1 MNEETKYTELTVTG
15 MHCNNCAIAI
25 HQYLE
30 KKGGKD
36 IFVNFAEDEVKF
48 SGIDD
53 RNLLTITKGIEELG
67 YKVITANSSKEKF
80 YKKIETKFWFSLIF
94 TLPLFAHMFIHHPL
108 LHDPYL
114 QLGLCIPVFLL
125 GFFHFGKSAFFSVKN
140 GMPNMDVLIF
150 IGSTAAFTY
159 SLIGTI
165 NHLGPSYLFYET
177 SATIIT
183 LVLLGNLLEKKS
195 IKKTTSAIGD
205 LIKIQQVTTTKI
217 VDDKEETI
225 QAKDVKQGDI
235 LLVKYGDQIPVDGDI
250 IAGNGFVNESMIT
263 GESLP
268 VAKKKYDT
276 VVGGTILS
284 EGNLKITATK
294 VGSKS
299 TLSQIIQLIREAQS
313 KKPPIQ
319 KLGDKV
325 ASYFVPLVVVISLFT
340 FFITYFIAEVPL
352 QQSLM
357 NAIAVLVVSCP
368 CAMGLAT
375 PTAVMVGLGRAAKM
389 GILIKGGDTIEEMS
403 DLKYMVFDKTG
414 TLTTGNFNI
423 KAIQTFGIEQSQVE
437 SIIAQ
442 LEGYSNHPIA
452 KSIRQHMVE
461 VKAYRII
468 FQNVKEIKS
477 EGIYAVDTNNNEYK
491 LINARLGKVD
501 YSNRY
506 DLILAINDVVVA
518 GLVIEDQIKP
528 YAKELI
534 QALKLKNITPVMLS
548 GDRKSKC
555 DLVAQKLGI
564 ADVYADSSPAEKLNI
579 INKIKKSGITA
590 MVGDGINDAPALT
603 TAHVGISLGD
613 ASHIAIQSAKVILL
627 NSDLKSIENLLLIGK
642 HTLQTIK
649 ENLFWAFAYN
659 IIAIPLAAMGFLG
672 PMLAALSMAFSDIIV
687 IGNSLRLR
695 FKKLK

>member
-1 MNEETKYTELTVTG
+1 MDKEITTIELKVTG
-15 MHCNNCAIAI
+15 MHCTNCAIAI

-30 KKGGKD
+30 KNEAQNIYVD
-36 IFVNFAEDEVKF
+36 FASDEVKF
-48 SGIDD
+48 SGIAEE
-53 RNLLTITKGIEELG
+53 NLKEITKGIENLG
-67 YKVITANSSKEKF
+67 FQVITDQAPKERF
-80 YKKIETKFWFSLIF
+80 YKTIEAKFWFSLIF
-94 TLPLFAHMFIHHPL
+94 TLPLFAHMFVHHPL
-108 LHDPYL
+108 LHDPYV
-114 QLGLCIPVFLL
+114 QLGCCIPVFLL
-125 GFFHFGKSAFFSVKN
+125 GFFHFGKSAFFSLKN

-150 IGSTAAFTY
+150 IGATAAFTY
-159 SLIGTI
+159 SLIGTLH
-165 NHLGPSYLFYET
+165 NLGSDYMFYET

-205 LIKIQQVTTTKI
+205 LIKIQNVTTTKI
-217 VDDKEETI
+217 TDDQEEIIHT
-225 QAKDVKQGDI
+225 KDVKQGDV
-235 LLVKYGDQIPVDGDI
+235 LLIKSGDLIPVDGDI
-250 IAGNGFVNESMIT
+250 LTGDGFIDEAMVT

-268 VAKKKYDT
+268 VFKKKYDA
-276 VVGGTILS
+276 VIGGTTLT
-284 EGNLKITATK
+284 EGHIKMTATK
-294 VGSKS
+294 VGRK
-299 TLSQIIQLIREAQS
+299 TVLSQIISLIKEAQS

-325 ASYFVPLVVVISLFT
+325 ASYFVPIVVVIALFT
-340 FFITYFIAEVPL
+340 FFITYFIAEVSL

-375 PTAVMVGLGRAAKM
+375 PTAVMVGLGRAARM

-414 TLTTGNFNI
+414 TLTTGDFNI
-423 KAIQTFGIEQSQVE
+423 KAIQTFGIDQKQVE

-442 LEGYSNHPIA
+442 LESYSNHPIA
-452 KSIRQHMVE
+452 KSIRQHMTE

-468 FQNVKEIKS
+468 FQHVKEVKS
-477 EGIYAVDTNNNEYK
+477 EGIYATDTNNNKYK
-491 LINARLGKVD
+491 LTNARLGKVD

-506 DLILAINDVVVA
+506 DLVLSINDVVVA

-534 QALKLKNITPVMLS
+534 QTIKSKNIIPVILS

-555 DLVAQKLGI
+555 DLVAQRLGI
-564 ADVYADSSPAEKLNI
+564 AKVYADRNPEEKLNI
-579 INKIKKSGITA
+579 INTLKKSGITA

-613 ASHIAIQSAKVILL
+613 ASHIAIQSAKIILL
-627 NSDLKSIENLLLIGK
+627 NSDLKSVENLLLIGK

-659 IIAIPLAAMGFLG
+659 IIAIPLAATGYLG
-672 PMLAALSMAFSDIIV
+672 PMLAAFSMAFSDIIV

-695 FKKLK
+695 LKKLR

>member
-1 MNEETKYTELTVTG
+1 
-15 MHCNNCAIAI
+15 
-25 HQYLE
+25 
-30 KKGGKD
+30 
-36 IFVNFAEDEVKF
+36 
-48 SGIDD
+48 
-53 RNLLTITKGIEELG
+53 
-67 YKVITANSSKEKF
+67 
-80 YKKIETKFWFSLIF
+80 
-94 TLPLFAHMFIHHPL
+94 
-108 LHDPYL
+108 
-114 QLGLCIPVFLL
+114 
-125 GFFHFGKSAFFSVKN
+125 
-140 GMPNMDVLIF
+140 MDVLIF
-150 IGSTAAFTY
+150 IGATAAFTY
-159 SLIGTI
+159 SLIGTL
-165 NHLGPSYLFYET
+165 NHLGPDYMFYET
-177 SATIIT
+177 CATIIT
-183 LVLLGNLLEKKS
+183 LVLLGNLFEKKS
-195 IKKTTSAIGD
+195 VKKTTSAIGD
-205 LIKIQQVTTTKI
+205 LIKIQNVTTTKI
-217 VDDKEETI
+217 TTDLEEIIHTR
-225 QAKDVKQGDI
+225 DVQQGDV
-235 LLVKYGDQIPVDGDI
+235 LLIKSGDLIPVDGDI
-250 IAGNGFVNESMIT
+250 IEGDGFVNESMIT

-268 VAKKKYDT
+268 VFKDRYTT
-276 VVGGTILS
+276 VIGGTTLT
-284 EGNLKITATK
+284 EGNIKITATK
-294 VGSKS
+294 VGRK
-299 TLSQIIQLIREAQS
+299 TVLSQIIALIKEAQS

-325 ASYFVPLVVVISLFT
+325 ASYFVPFVVVIAIFT
-340 FFITYFIAEVPL
+340 FFITYFIAEISL

-414 TLTTGNFNI
+414 TLTTGDFNI
-423 KAIQTFGIEQSQVE
+423 KAIQTFGIEQKQVE

-452 KSIRQHMVE
+452 KSIRQHMKE
-461 VKAYRII
+461 VKAYRIV
-468 FQNVKEIKS
+468 FQDVKEIKS
-477 EGIYAVDTNNNEYK
+477 EGLYATDTNSNVYK

-506 DLILAINDVVVA
+506 DLILSINDVVVA

-534 QALKLKNITPVMLS
+534 QAIKGKNITPVILS

-564 ADVYADSSPAEKLNI
+564 AEVYSDRNPEEKLNI
-579 INKIKKSGITA
+579 INKLKKAGITA

-613 ASHIAIQSAKVILL
+613 ASHIAIQSAKIILL
-627 NSDLKSIENLLLIGK
+627 NSDLKSIENLLLIGR

-672 PMLAALSMAFSDIIV
+672 PMLAAFSMAFSDVIV

-695 FKKLK
+695 FKKLR

>member
-1 MNEETKYTELTVTG
+1 
-15 MHCNNCAIAI
+15 
-25 HQYLE
+25 
-30 KKGGKD
+30 
-36 IFVNFAEDEVKF
+36 
-48 SGIDD
+48 
-53 RNLLTITKGIEELG
+53 
-67 YKVITANSSKEKF
+67 
-80 YKKIETKFWFSLIF
+80 
-94 TLPLFAHMFIHHPL
+94 
-108 LHDPYL
+108 
-114 QLGLCIPVFLL
+114 
-125 GFFHFGKSAFFSVKN
+125 
-140 GMPNMDVLIF
+140 MDVLIF
-150 IGSTAAFTY
+150 IGTTAAFAY
-159 SLIGTI
+159 SLIGTL
-165 NHLGPSYLFYET
+165 NYLGPDYMFYET

-183 LVLLGNLLEKKS
+183 LVLLGNLFEKKS

-205 LIKIQQVTTTKI
+205 LIKIQNVTTIKI
-217 VDDKEETI
+217 TDDREEIIHT
-225 QAKDVKQGDI
+225 KDVKQGDI
-235 LLVKYGDQIPVDGDI
+235 LLIRSGDLIPVDGDI
-250 IAGNGFVNESMIT
+250 LDGDGFVNEAMIT

-268 VAKKKYDT
+268 VFKKKYAP
-276 VVGGTILS
+276 VIGGTTLT
-284 EGNLKITATK
+284 EGNIKITATK
-294 VGSKS
+294 VGRK
-299 TLSQIIQLIREAQS
+299 TVLSQIISLIKDAQS

-325 ASYFVPLVVVISLFT
+325 ASYFVPLVVVIALIT
-340 FFITYFIAEVPL
+340 FFITYFIAEVSL

-414 TLTTGNFNI
+414 TLTTGDFNI
-423 KAIQTFGIEQSQVE
+423 KAIQTFGIEQKQVE

-452 KSIRQHMVE
+452 KSIRQHMTE
-461 VKAYRII
+461 VKAYRIV
-468 FQNVKEIKS
+468 FQDVKEIKS
-477 EGIYAVDTNNNEYK
+477 EGIYATDTNSNAYK

-501 YSNRY
+501 YSHRY
-506 DLILAINDVVVA
+506 DLILSINDVVVA

-534 QALKLKNITPVMLS
+534 QSIKAKNITPVILS

-564 ADVYADSSPAEKLNI
+564 AEVYADRNPEEKLNI
-579 INKIKKSGITA
+579 INNLKTTGITA

-613 ASHIAIQSAKVILL
+613 ASHIAIQSAKIILL

-672 PMLAALSMAFSDIIV
+672 PMLAAFSMAFSDIIV

-695 FKKLK
+695 FKKLR